1 MTFNKTRPSYITIS
15 MSDILKHPWF
25 SEMSSKPQGL
35 KALLYSMGMDVS
47 LAYESAVCTHRSEM
61 THEVVTC
68 ERFVGNERKDTNWLR
83 IKERART
90 A

>member
-1 MTFNKTRPSYITIS
+1 MTFANVRPAYITIS

-25 SEMSSKPQGL
+25 DELSQKPQGL
-35 KALLYSMGMDVS
+35 KALLYSMGMDIK
-47 LAYESAVCTHRSEM
+47 LAYESSVCTHRSEM

-68 ERFVGNERKDTNWLR
+68 ERFVGSERRDDTWLR
-83 IKERART
+83 MKERART